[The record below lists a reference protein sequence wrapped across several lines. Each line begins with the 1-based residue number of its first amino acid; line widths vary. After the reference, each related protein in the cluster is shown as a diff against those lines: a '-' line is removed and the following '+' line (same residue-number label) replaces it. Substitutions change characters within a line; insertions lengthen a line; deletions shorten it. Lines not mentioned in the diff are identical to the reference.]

1 MSSMVAGAVPDN
13 AVPLIKGRQSRK
25 FTPENISRIKT
36 WIAQGVGRDEI
47 ASRLEVTVGSLQVTC
62 SRLGIS
68 LRKSSLLKSNGAIQP
83 LQAVQRCIKCTAG
96 QDDHAAQIKFTL
108 LIQKQNRQAAFDL
121 PLHRDFIERLALEAS
136 VRGQTISNLIGNIVK
151 QVMAKDLV
159 DEILRNGTPLPS
171 PTTTVQGLANS

>member
-1 MSSMVAGAVPDN
+1 MSSVAGAAVPDN
-13 AVPLIKGRQSRK
+13 AAPLIKGRQPRK
-25 FTPENISRIKT
+25 FTSDNISRIKD
-36 WIAQGVGRDEI
+36 WVAQGVGRDEI

-83 LQAVQRCIKCTAG
+83 LQAVQRCIKK
-96 QDDHAAQIKFTL
+96 DDHAAQIKFTL

-159 DEILRNGTPLPS
+159 DEILRSGTPLPS
-171 PTTTVQGLANS
+171 PTTTVQGLANF